1 MKILDC
7 TLRDGGYYNKW
18 NFPSWVVE
26 CYLKAMAAVGVDIVE
41 LGLRSTKNEGFKGA
55 SAYTSDSYLASLNI
69 PDGLKVA
76 VMVNASELVGT
87 KQMTDVLE
95 ELFPT
100 DCNGSVVSVVRI
112 ACHVHEFEKV
122 LAASIWLKD
131 KGYTVG
137 YNLMQVAERSK
148 EEVELLAKK
157 ANSYPID
164 VLYFADSMGSMRPE
178 DVSEMINSFRLGW
191 EGTLGIHTH
200 DNMGLALSN
209 TMEACKNG
217 VEWLDSTVTGMG
229 RGPGNA
235 RTEELV
241 LETASSDSRQPNIVP
256 LMELIR
262 SYFQPLKNKCGW
274 GSNPYY
280 FLAGKYGI
288 HPTYIQEMLSDSRY
302 SEEDI
307 LAAIEQ
313 LKVGHGA
320 KFSFDSLGTST
331 EFYKGEPK
339 GSWDPKSIFENRDV
353 LILGTGPGVAE
364 HKAALERFISE
375 NKPIV
380 IALNTSRVVCEE
392 QVDFRI
398 ACHPI
403 RLLADCHIYGELPQ
417 PLITPLS
424 MLPTKIAKVF
434 EGKAVMDYGI
444 KVEQK
449 MFNFNGTFS
458 YVPKS
463 LVACYALAVTTA
475 GRANSIS
482 LAGFDGYD
490 SDDPRNHE
498 MNELFKLYESSPHAI
513 SLTAITPTRY
523 EINERSVYGPR

>member
-26 CYLKAMAAVGVDIVE
+26 SYLKAMGAVGVDIVE
-41 LGLRSTKNEGFKGA
+41 LGLRSTKNDGFKGA

-69 PDGLKVA
+69 PSSLTVA
-76 VMVNASELVGT
+76 VMVNASELVGN
-87 KQMTDVLE
+87 KQMSDVLE
-95 ELFPT
+95 ELFPA
-100 DCNGSVVSVVRI
+100 DSNDSVVSVVRI
-112 ACHVHEFEKV
+112 ACHVHEFEEA
-122 LAASIWLKD
+122 LAASVWLKN

-148 EEVELLAKK
+148 DEVELLAKK
-157 ANSYPID
+157 ANGYPID
-164 VLYFADSMGSMRPE
+164 VLYFADSMGSMRPA
-178 DVSEMINSFRLGW
+178 DVSEMVINFRQGW
-191 EGTLGIHTH
+191 EGSLGIHTH

-209 TMEACKNG
+209 TMEALENG

-241 LETASSDSRQPNIVP
+241 LETANFDKRQPNIVP

-320 KFSFDSLGTST
+320 KFSFDSLGAST

-339 GSWDPKSIFENRDV
+339 GDWDPKCVFENRDV

-364 HKAALERFISE
+364 HKAAIERFISE

-380 IALNTSRVVCEE
+380 IALNTSKVVCEE
-392 QVDFRI
+392 KIDFRI

-403 RLLADCHIYGELPQ
+403 RLLADCHMYAELPQ

-424 MLPTKIAKVF
+424 MLPSKIASVF
-434 EGKAVMDYGI
+434 EGKAVMDYGL
-444 KVEQK
+444 KVEK
-449 MFNFNGTFS
+449 ELFDFNKTFS
-458 YVPKS
+458 CVPKS
-463 LVACYALAVTTA
+463 LVACYALAATTA
-475 GRANSIS
+475 GGASSIL
-482 LAGFDGYD
+482 LAGFDGYEA
-490 SDDPRNHE
+490 DDPRNHE
-498 MNELFKLYESSPHAI
+498 MNNLFKLYESSPSAI
-513 SLTAITPTRY
+513 SLTSITPTRY